1 MKITGTQKDLDE
13 LVKKNNGNSGLNMP
27 EIPSIEELKKK
38 KENEELRKVF
48 KGQKK

>member
-27 EIPSIEELKKK
+27 KIPTSEEDKKK
-38 KENEELRKVF
+38 KENEEVRKIF
-48 KGQKK
+48 KGEKK